1 MLYSSPLITVY
12 AITLTCLIGLAA
24 GSFLNCAAM
33 RTVSGE
39 SIAKGRSHC
48 PSCNHTLGVFD
59 LVPLFSWLFL
69 KGKCRYCGA
78 KISLRYP
85 LSELLGAL
93 VFVTALLKWDISLKA
108 LEMALLGSVLLWLS
122 LTDAQAQIIPN
133 KLIIAGIA
141 IRVAFILV
149 SGDIPHVAL
158 QSVIGGLSVSLPVLL
173 IALLLEKLLKKEAV
187 GGGDIKLLFMT
198 GLYFSWQL
206 NVFAL
211 LLACFVGIAFAL
223 IARIKSGKPFPFGP
237 AIACGTWLSMLFG
250 SAVIS
255 AYLSLFGL

>member
-1 MLYSSPLITVY
+1 MLYSSPLITIY
-12 AITLTCLIGLAA
+12 AITLTFLIGLAA

-93 VFVTALLKWDISLKA
+93 VFVSALLRWDISLRA
-108 LEMALLGSVLLWLS
+108 LEMALLGAILIWIALV
-122 LTDAQAQIIPN
+122 DADVQLIPDR
-133 KLIIAGIA
+133 LIIAGIVV
-141 IRVAFILV
+141 RVAFVLA
-149 SGDIPHVAL
+149 SGDIAHTAL
-158 QSVIGGLSVSLPVLL
+158 SSLIGGVSMSLPVLL

-198 GLYFSWQL
+198 GLYFDWKL
-206 NVFAL
+206 NILSLF
-211 LLACFVGIAFAL
+211 LACLIGIAFAL
-223 IARIKSGKPFPFGP
+223 LARVKSGKPFPFGP

-250 SAVIS
+250 DAIIS
-255 AYLSLFGL
+255 AYLSLYGL